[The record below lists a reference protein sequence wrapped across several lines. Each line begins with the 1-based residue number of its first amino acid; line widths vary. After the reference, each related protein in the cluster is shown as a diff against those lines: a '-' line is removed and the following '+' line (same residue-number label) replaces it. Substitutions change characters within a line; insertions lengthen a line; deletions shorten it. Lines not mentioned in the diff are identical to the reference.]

1 MTDLQ
6 IGLIGL
12 GYWGGNLMRTFGG
25 TAGARIVAVCD
36 GIAAQREVAAKSL
49 GDAVH
54 VYDRAEAL
62 CADPAINT
70 VAVATPPS
78 THFEVARQAL
88 RAGKHCWVEKPL
100 ALRASEGRELVDLA
114 RANHVTLF
122 VDETFLYDPLIQ
134 RAKEWI
140 TAGRL
145 GRLYHLSF
153 ERLGMGRVRRDSN
166 VWWNSAPHDLSI
178 LRYLAPAEVAAIRVE
193 QFIYLQPGLADMC
206 VATIR
211 LSDGVS
217 AHVYLSWLSPVKAA
231 SVVAVGSGG
240 MLQFEGR
247 FGQRKLTFFDYT
259 IADPAAVKDNVVPIS
274 NFKPSE
280 EIKGGDEEPLALA
293 AEAFVRSVQTGV
305 PAPSAGEY
313 SARVVELL
321 EAAEDGES

>member
-1 MTDLQ
+1 LSDVA

-12 GYWGGNLMRTFGG
+12 GYWGEKLLRTFRN
-25 TAGARIVAVCD
+25 TAGLRVEVVCD
-36 GIAAQREVAAKSL
+36 GDTARVRAVGDNLRACADAA
-49 GDAVH
+49 
-54 VYDRAEAL
+54 AL
-62 CADPAINT
+62 CADPAVT
-70 VAVATPPS
+70 AVAVATPPS
-78 THFEVARQAL
+78 THFDLARMAL

-100 ALRASEGRELVDLA
+100 ALRAVEARELVALA
-114 RANHVTLF
+114 AAQGVTLF
-122 VDETFLYDPLIQ
+122 VDETFLYDPLVQ
-134 RAKEWI
+134 RAKQWI

-153 ERLGMGRVRRDSN
+153 ERLGMGRIRRDSN
-166 VWWNSAPHDLSI
+166 VWWNSAPHDLAI
-178 LRYLAPAEVAAIRVE
+178 LRYLAPADVAAIRVE
-193 QFIYLQPGLADMC
+193 QFSYVQPRIADMA

-231 SVVAVGSGG
+231 SVVAVGSKG

-259 IADPAAVKDNVVPIS
+259 VTDPASVKDNVIPIS
-274 NFKPSE
+274 DFKPSE
-280 EIKGGDEEPLALA
+280 VIAGGNEEPLALA
-293 AEAFVRSVQTGV
+293 AATFVESVQSGQ

-321 EAAEDGES
+321 EAAEG